1 MDAPPSGSGGS
12 PPEPVT
18 APADETTTTP
28 EDAARGDLIPGWLA
42 ALVIVLLVAVVGLG
56 AYVVRDVM
64 TAEPESPETALDLR
78 IEEYETLVEEDPNSI
93 PNRLE
98 LGFSYQQAQ
107 RYDEAIAQYDAVLMI
122 DERDT
127 AALYNKG
134 IVYIETDRLARAEE
148 TLWDVLE
155 IEPTH
160 ALAAKQLGEH
170 YASLEQYRSLVE
182 AVRPAAE
189 ARPEMADLQYLMG
202 LAYENTG
209 HPDWAA
215 ARYRMALETL
225 PDMAEAREGLERL
238 GVEE

>member
-1 MDAPPSGSGGS
+1 MDAPTDGSGGS
-12 PPEPVT
+12 P
-18 APADETTTTP
+18 DE
-28 EDAARGDLIPGWLA
+28 ARGDLVPGWLA
-42 ALVIVLLVAVVGLG
+42 LLVIVLLIGVVGLG
-56 AYVVRDVM
+56 AYVVRDLVLV
-64 TAEPESPETALDLR
+64 EDETPDSALDLR
-78 IEEYETLVEEDPNSI
+78 IEEYETYVTDDPNNI

-98 LGFSYQQAQ
+98 LGFSYQQVG
-107 RYDEAIAQYDAVLMI
+107 RYDDAIAQYDAVLAI
-122 DERDT
+122 DQRDT

-134 IVYIETDRLARAEE
+134 IVYVETDQLARAEE
-148 TLWDVLE
+148 TFWDVLE
-155 IEPTH
+155 LEPTH
-160 ALAAKQLGEH
+160 ALAAKQLGDY

-215 ARYRMALETL
+215 ARYRMALETV